1 MRKVRQL
8 MDCSRGAQQSA
19 FVGTVTPDDRGV
31 ADELTDHHSLQ
42 EVWLDCPPKTLGSSG
57 VAI

>member
-1 MRKVRQL
+1 